1 LHNTIKTII
10 KSIERTLK
18 ENKLIFGDIMK
29 VHYECAACFLRQ
41 TREAL
46 DLATN
51 NEEIKMD
58 VTEKVVRIVSDNFR
72 RGAVSNVIGTEVH
85 RTIKEETG
93 NNDPYSIEREISNDI
108 AVNFL
113 PQVEKILGNDNNLKN
128 YVKVAIAGNVLDF
141 GALGLER
148 DMDSLIINTMEKNP
162 SLDHTKDLEDEL
174 KRSKT
179 VLYLADNIGEIV
191 FDKILIE
198 RIKEYHVDV
207 TVALKE
213 KPILNDACVDDAL
226 KIGLDDLAKLISTVT
241 DSIGIIEA
249 DVSSNFMEI
258 FHESDMIIAKGLGNY
273 EGLGEMDLKEKPVFC
288 LLNAKCRPVA
298 RDIGVELGDNIV
310 LKLNP
315 KDL

>member
-226 KIGLDDLAKLISTVT
+226 KIGLDDLAKLISTGT